1 MLSNRRTMFIEDE
14 ESLLNERVS
23 DEYIYT
29 SPSKRLQIDSPIMP
43 RLPIKKTSID
53 RSVPV
58 VSGSPWKHY
67 SKVYAIKH
75 WCSYGV
81 VTSNSSKRPH
91 MIRTL
96 SGSNLEDKL
105 HILCRL
111 LHPNLVQTIEVYPS
125 DTSYFLISEYL
136 PTSLLHLCRSPTYPT
151 EPQLS
156 SLLYQVWSYEYS

>member
-1 MLSNRRTMFIEDE
+1 MFIEDE

-67 SKVYAIKH
+67 SKVYAIK
-75 WCSYGV
+75 Y
-81 VTSNSSKRPH
+81 
-91 MIRTL
+91 
-96 SGSNLEDKL
+96 
-105 HILCRL
+105 
-111 LHPNLVQTIEVYPS
+111 
-125 DTSYFLISEYL
+125 
-136 PTSLLHLCRSPTYPT
+136 
-151 EPQLS
+151 
-156 SLLYQVWSYEYS
+156 